1 MKELK
6 YFNQLSEYN
15 SNKDNFTYPT
25 VSYVEENTK
34 VYYKEKPAPSIVTYT
49 TTGTSQ
55 QVKLVNKREYLDY
68 AKIVNTGEE
77 LTVTGSGALNYT
89 FTDPGEHQVELKFK
103 DDATTLASG
112 FSGCSQLTNI
122 PENLFQYNTAVT
134 DFSCTFTGCKGLTGS
149 IPDNLFSSNT
159 NVTNF
164 GDTFTNCSGLTGS
177 IPENLFSN
185 NTAVTS
191 FHNTFAGCTG
201 LTGSIPENL
210 FSNNTAVTSFSG
222 TFYNCS
228 GLTNIPE
235 SLFKYNT
242 AVTDFSYT
250 FTGCTGLTS
259 IPANLFS
266 NNTAVTNF
274 SYTFRYC
281 TGLTSIPTN
290 LFSSNTKV
298 TNFSYTFYGCSGLI
312 GNVPTD
318 TDGTPIYNRSTPG
331 KSGYA
336 IVTSYTYCFYNCTG
350 LTDYDS
356 IPSSWGGGGA

>member
-6 YFNQLSEYN
+6 YFNQLSEYTAD
-15 SNKDNFTYPT
+15 KDNFTYPT
-25 VSYVEENTK
+25 VSYVEENK
-34 VYYKEKPAPSIVTYT
+34 EVYYMEKPEVRIVTYT
-49 TTGTSQ
+49 TTDASQ
-55 QVKLVNKREYLDY
+55 RVKLVNKREYLDY

-134 DFSCTFTGCKGLTGS
+134 DFSYTFTGCKGLTGS
-149 IPDNLFSSNT
+149 IPSNLFSHNKA
-159 NVTNF
+159 VTDF
-164 GDTFTNCSGLTGS
+164 SETFSVCTGLTS

-210 FSNNTAVTSFSG
+210 FSNNTAVTTFSG
-222 TFYNCS
+222 TFYWCS

-259 IPANLFS
+259 IPENLFS
-266 NNTAVTNF
+266 NNTAVTSFNQ
-274 SYTFRYC
+274 TFRSC
-281 TGLTSIPTN
+281 TGLTSIPAN
-290 LFSSNTKV
+290 LFKYNTAV
-298 TNFSYTFYGCSGLI
+298 TNFGRTFYGCRGLI

-331 KSGYA
+331 KSG
-336 IVTSYTYCFYNCTG
+336 
-350 LTDYDS
+350 
-356 IPSSWGGGGA
+356 